1 MSKINK
7 LRFVNLNY
15 NHNTMK
21 IDDETF
27 YLDGQDTMLNLRNG
41 GGKSVLVQMVMAP
54 LVNKRYRA
62 LKDRTFESYFT
73 TNTPTYIMIEWI
85 LDDGAGYLLTGMMV
99 RKKSVLSDE
108 DSKDK
113 LDIINFIHEYKEK
126 NEYDIEKIPIVEINN
141 GKKMV
146 KSFLNSKKL
155 FEELKKNKEVR
166 FNYYDMNNPVT
177 TKNYFEK
184 LQEYKINHKEWETI
198 IKQINLKES
207 GLSELFIKA
216 KDSSGLVKSWFLP
229 AVENKLRK
237 DEDRIKNY
245 RNLVKR
251 YIEQYKANKANID
264 KKEKVELF
272 NKLSEDIK
280 NSCDEFIL
288 TIEERKGLE
297 NKIANIIRI
306 LKNNYEDKE
315 NEEKELECL
324 IKQLVE
330 KIAELFYE
338 EYSIKIYRKE
348 DKIEELEKYVK
359 ELDHLVNKSEEEK
372 KALNKK
378 SEILECSKIYK
389 EYQSRSQELQ
399 SLERELEILTKKK
412 DDNTPL
418 INNIG
423 FTIREILNKE
433 ISDMEEEVNERKTK
447 VNALEFE
454 KENLKNILNENRLL
468 INTLKGKEGFLK
480 ASLESFDKIQSN
492 FNDKY
497 NENIIRNISGYF
509 NEESLLFIG
518 RNIEDYNF
526 DLNKNMKNITE
537 DIFYNK
543 EILKSKNNEK
553 ERNTKL
559 MFDFENQ
566 LKNNVGLIE
575 ELDEKIKICIDVIK
589 YIDFGEERVF
599 DTEDIL
605 NAFYAKIDFLE
616 REKSKL
622 IRQEEDILYDIDKL
636 EGGRVLELPKEI
648 KKKLED
654 KDIKIIYGMEW
665 LKKNGYSTEKNIE
678 IVKNNPFI
686 PYSLIMSSS
695 EIEILKRE
703 GLDIFISNP
712 ISIINRLDLESNF
725 LEVDKSMVSFNKLN
739 FFISFN
745 NKLLDEK
752 ELIKLIEEKNQYL
765 ESIRINIENR
775 KNEIRFL
782 EKKKEIIQYSK
793 LDKEKYENIKREKT
807 FLEKKIIE
815 IRENEISI
823 ARELGK
829 IEINI
834 SELENSKKV
843 LEENIRKNLE
853 KLNSFN
859 EFIEEYNKY
868 KDNKDELSSIEFK
881 IEEINKFLKENENRE
896 LEIDKTL
903 KDINNIMVSYNNNL
917 EKLKSEAIEFSFYKE
932 GLFIKKDKEDLLAE
946 FYVLNKEITASEK
959 DLKKRREEKSRE
971 FKEIEDELNAK
982 ANKYN
987 VGEAEY
993 INEVYN
999 INRDFELKDLIEK
1012 EDKNYNYL
1020 KDKRSNILQEIA
1032 SEKSNVE
1039 NLYKSLEKELG
1050 KTKAKSKNLLYDKNF
1065 KEEIAKLKLEKT
1077 SNEKKIKEVINEKN
1091 KIDKYLIDLSQFNE
1105 FVIEKEED
1113 IFIDIKDLDNIIGG
1127 IKRDLFEKKDLEL
1140 KREAKLNNCI
1150 VDLENKDSFR
1160 NENIFESAIQS
1171 LKSLV
1176 SKPIKFKEHLN
1187 LVINSYNS
1195 IIEKLLIDIKLIKD
1209 EEEKILDSILE
1220 YIEEVNKNISTID
1233 DNSSININDKRVK
1246 MLNITV
1252 EDFEKN
1258 KINYRLKLQDYIE
1271 AIRERAIKEL
1281 EKNNSIEEIIS
1292 NNITLF
1298 KLYDEIIGVENVE
1311 IKLYKIEENR
1321 QRIISW
1327 DEVSKN
1333 SGGEGFLSA
1342 FVILTSLLSY
1352 MRKDENDIFSRKEDG
1367 KVLIMDNPFAQTSS
1381 SHLLK
1386 PLMDIAKKSNTQL
1399 ICLTGLG
1406 GDSIYNR
1413 FDNIYVLNLVSSKL
1427 NNSIKYMKSEHIKGE
1442 EEEENKVIVSAR
1454 FKIEEQ
1460 TSLF

>member
-99 RKKSVLSDE
+99 RKKDVLSDE

-126 NEYDIEKIPIVEINN
+126 NEYDIKRIPIVEINN

-264 KKEKVELF
+264 KKEKIELF

-324 IKQLVE
+324 INQLVE

-348 DKIEELEKYVK
+348 DKIEELEEYVK
-359 ELDHLVNKSEEEK
+359 ELDNLVNKSEEEK
-372 KALNKK
+372 KALNRKN
-378 SEILECSKIYK
+378 EILECSKIHK

-399 SLERELEILTKKK
+399 SLESELKILTKKK
-412 DDNTPL
+412 DDNTPH

-433 ISDMEEEVNERKTK
+433 ISDMKEKVDERKTDIN
-447 VNALEFE
+447 VLEFE
-454 KENLKNILNENRLL
+454 KEKLKNILNENRLL
-468 INTLKGKEGFLK
+468 INKLKGREGFLK

-509 NEESLLFIG
+509 NEESLLSIR

-553 ERNTKL
+553 ERNIKL

-566 LKNNVGLIE
+566 LKNNESLIE
-575 ELDEKIKICIDVIK
+575 ELDEKVKICIDVIK

-605 NAFYAKIDFLE
+605 NAFYTKIDFLE

-622 IRQEEDILYDIDKL
+622 IRQEEDILDELDKL

-648 KKKLED
+648 KKKLEY

-678 IVKNNPFI
+678 VVKNNPFI
-686 PYSLIMSSS
+686 PYSLIMNSS

-725 LEVDKSMVSFNKLN
+725 LEVDQSMVSFNKLN
-739 FFISFN
+739 FFVSFN

-752 ELIKLIEEKNQYL
+752 ELIKLIEEKKQYL
-765 ESIRINIENR
+765 ESIRSNIENR

-793 LDKEKYENIKREKT
+793 LDKEKYENVKREKT

-823 ARELGK
+823 AREFGK

-834 SELENSKKV
+834 SELENTKKV

-853 KLNSFN
+853 KINSFN
-859 EFIEEYNKY
+859 ELIEEYNKY
-868 KDNKDELSSIEFK
+868 KDNKDELSLIEFK

-903 KDINNIMVSYNNNL
+903 KDINNIMVSYNNSL

-946 FYVLNKEITASEK
+946 FYVLNKQITASEK
-959 DLKKRREEKSRE
+959 DLKKRREEKSRA

-987 VGEAEY
+987 VAEAEY

-1039 NLYKSLEKELG
+1039 NLYESLEKDLG
-1050 KTKAKSKNLLYDKNF
+1050 KTKAKSKALLYDKNF
-1065 KEEIAKLKLEKT
+1065 KEEIAKLKIEKA

-1113 IFIDIKDLDNIIGG
+1113 IFIDIKDLDNTIGS

-1150 VDLENKDSFR
+1150 VDIENKDSFR
-1160 NENIFESAIQS
+1160 NENIFKSSIQS

-1195 IIEKLLIDIKLIKD
+1195 IIEKLLIDIKLIED

-1220 YIEEVNKNISTID
+1220 YIEEVNKNISIID
-1233 DNSSININDKRVK
+1233 DNSTININNKRVK

-1252 EDFEKN
+1252 QDFEKN
-1258 KINYRLKLQDYIE
+1258 KINYRLKLKDYIE

-1427 NNSIKYMKSEHIKGE
+1427 NNSIKYMKSEHIKGDKE
-1442 EEEENKVIVSAR
+1442 EKTEIIVSSR
-1454 FKIEEQ
+1454 LKIEEQ